1 MTAKAQFEQAQKE
14 RACAWRKT
22 IVHLTATSRS
32 IQSMPGNAAKTVG
45 FAMARP
51 LAELARQ
58 FSSSELSLQEMLAA
72 TEVFDALATAEKE
85 HLAKLGVSGSAEEY
99 LGQQL
104 SQILPMVRELAKAFR
119 QYDTEMKRIH
129 DRLTGP
135 LTVAD
140 FHALVAEEAR
150 VSATMDI
157 SLDKWIQ
164 GYPQQEDFVI
174 LEAWQEWRGV
184 GENSLENM
192 EALRNKLAAGP
203 SACDLTVATEIKR
216 LQELVDNRP
225 AIRSEYL
232 QALKTDDGEAIRR
245 LQKNLGAFAL
255 FADDPSI
262 NELEIVQKEKAREAE
277 VRTQK
282 LQKLQQAGACL
293 QRFVAVAEEEIHTQR
308 QDRPQWPEPSHN
320 RVVMALNSLEGVK
333 TTLSEEKDSFVSIIG
348 VVEGVKASLE
358 RLLGLD
364 KESTY
369 VPKTLAVTAGIIFA
383 ILLPI
388 TEVITI
394 IEHENSVQLIES
406 LDATE
411 RGTLQRLVAAKQLHE
426 DHPSADI
433 VYATDTK
440 NHKLRKVS
448 SLDRLLYLL
457 YHKAGQEMPAD
468 LARLQFKT
476 EEVESS
482 SILPISNMQPNSAQ
496 RILSAFNQDV
506 SPLPREMLGM
516 ATADALISIIIATV
530 TPVGWVVVWLFAR
543 RKRKAVV
550 RAHAAF
556 KESVEQL
563 KRVAGEMRGRLSVA
577 N

>member
-1 MTAKAQFEQAQKE
+1 MNTRDNLNSIRRHTVGQTFLQAGIFLELAAQSAHLEEQEKLLKSAVAAAERQADESVRQRALMTAKAQFEQAQKE

-394 IEHENSVQLIES
+394 IEHEN
-406 LDATE
+406 
-411 RGTLQRLVAAKQLHE
+411 
-426 DHPSADI
+426 
-433 VYATDTK
+433 
-440 NHKLRKVS
+440 
-448 SLDRLLYLL
+448 
-457 YHKAGQEMPAD
+457 
-468 LARLQFKT
+468 
-476 EEVESS
+476 
-482 SILPISNMQPNSAQ
+482 
-496 RILSAFNQDV
+496 AF
-506 SPLPREMLGM
+506 S
-516 ATADALISIIIATV
+516 
-530 TPVGWVVVWLFAR
+530 
-543 RKRKAVV
+543 
-550 RAHAAF
+550 
-556 KESVEQL
+556 
-563 KRVAGEMRGRLSVA
+563 
-577 N
+577 